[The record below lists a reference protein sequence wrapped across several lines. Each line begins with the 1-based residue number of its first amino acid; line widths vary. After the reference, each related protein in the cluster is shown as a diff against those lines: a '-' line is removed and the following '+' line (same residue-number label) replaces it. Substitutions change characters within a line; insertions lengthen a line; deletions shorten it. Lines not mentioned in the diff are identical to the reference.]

1 MDEKPNFPQFPQFP
15 QFSNSDFGSLPP
27 VKSATGLMTKIV
39 AGVIILGI
47 IGIGVFALATR
58 KWDPVWNPFRPAPE
72 EVLKEM
78 SDKMKEVKSF
88 HYESEMKI
96 NATGGKDGTENVF
109 SMSMLFSGKTDKTDP
124 ENPKGSLDFSLDF
137 GKPSEGFFSLGGK
150 IKMIGKDAYFKLT
163 TFSVPQPELFLSLM
177 MMGIDIDKIKDQWI
191 KANENEIEELSQE
204 FNQGFGNG
212 KQNELRKAQQKE
224 IEEKIKKLF
233 EGRKIYYV
241 RKELPDE
248 KKNGKKFYRYVIALD
263 KKELKKIFPDLVK
276 ISIESSPE
284 KYEFPPP
291 LMEGVKEILTEEF
304 SEFLDKIGE
313 MSAEVWIGKEDLL
326 LYKIKVRKQIDAS
339 KFEKTAKGKTSI
351 SFDLEFSDFNLP
363 VEIKIPDTYIDFK
376 DIFEEFIKVLREAS
390 LKGKNARIINE
401 MARFRVMAEDVYLS
415 DESYINVSC
424 RNEKIKQICENIKQI
439 SGMEPIIHQSREA
452 YCAYTKMLSL
462 EEGEVQYWCIDSNF
476 HSYMTEI
483 DPGREGYC
491 DGKTF
496 ICPPRFTKY

>member
-1 MDEKPNFPQFPQFP
+1 MNEKPNFPQFPQFGSP
-15 QFSNSDFGSLPP
+15 DFSSLPP
-27 VKSATGLMTKIV
+27 VKSTTGLITKVV
-39 AGVIILGI
+39 AVVIILGI
-47 IGIGVFALATR
+47 IGTGVFALATR

-72 EVLKEM
+72 KVLKEM
-78 SDKMKEVKSF
+78 SAKMKEVKSF

-96 NATGGKDGTENVF
+96 NATDGKDGTENNF

-124 ENPKGSLDFSLDF
+124 ENPKGSLDFSFDF
-137 GKPSEGFFSLGGK
+137 GKPSEGLFSLGGK
-150 IKMIGKDAYFKLT
+150 IKTIGKDAYFKLT

-177 MMGIDIDKIKDQWI
+177 MMGIDIDKIKEQWI
-191 KANENEIEELSQE
+191 KANEDEIEELNQE
-204 FNQGFGNG
+204 LING
-212 KQNELRKAQQKE
+212 RENELKKAQQKE

-241 RKELPDE
+241 KKELPDE
-248 KKNGKKFYRYVIALD
+248 KKNEKRFYRYVIALD

-291 LMEGVKEILTEEF
+291 LMEGVKEILTEKF

-326 LYKIKVRKQIDAS
+326 LYKIKVRKQVDAS
-339 KFEKTAKGKTSI
+339 KFEKTAEGKTSI

-363 VEIKIPDTYIDFK
+363 VEVKIPDTYIDFK
-376 DIFEEFIKVLREAS
+376 DIFEGFIKVLREAS
-390 LKGKNARIINE
+390 LKGKNARIMNE

-424 RNEKIKQICENIKQI
+424 RNENIKQICENIKQI

-452 YCAYTKMLSL
+452 YCAYTKLLSL
-462 EEGEVQYWCIDSNF
+462 EEGKVQYWCIDSEFSN
-476 HSYMTEI
+476 HMTEI

-496 ICPPRFTKY
+496 ICPPGFMKY